1 MLSDFV
7 VDFLLCNQCQ
17 GTFRFGSSSCI
28 HASRVDTI
36 LALIMSH
43 NEIILDM
50 FYLQEKPNT
59 EAPEEFEN
67 AALLLRQ
74 GLSPA
79 N

>member
-1 MLSDFV
+1 
-7 VDFLLCNQCQ
+7 
-17 GTFRFGSSSCI
+17 
-28 HASRVDTI
+28 
-36 LALIMSH
+36 MSH

-79 N
+79 KLIRDEYETFSKMLFKPEEFENASIAF